1 MGSSVRGASGRH
13 SDCIA
18 DRAGIADGSASVDC
32 RADKGR
38 VMRHV
43 VSCVC
48 AGIALGALA
57 PATSAQQRES
67 HVTIPYL
74 ANVTTPEAL
83 DYAAAQCDIAAD
95 DRSMTCRV
103 RQLFITQSSIDA
115 THCAITTNGYEQR
128 FTRESPVRWVS
139 AAPADGTCGIVETTT
154 LEDGGGTRW
163 TMTIASRA
171 TKNLEQEACKAAAPP
186 PEVYDWKTIRRRL
199 PCQTIQPGAIER

>member
-1 MGSSVRGASGRH
+1 MRQLLARVVVGIGMLATGGA
-13 SDCIA
+13 A
-18 DRAGIADGSASVDC
+18 
-32 RADKGR
+32 
-38 VMRHV
+38 
-43 VSCVC
+43 
-48 AGIALGALA
+48 
-57 PATSAQQRES
+57 SAQQRES

-95 DRSMTCRV
+95 DQSMTCRV
-103 RQLFITQSSIDA
+103 RQVFITQSSIDA

-128 FTRESPVRWVS
+128 FTRDSPARWVS
-139 AAPADGTCGIVETTT
+139 AAPADGACGIVETTT

-171 TKNLEQEACKAAAPP
+171 TKNLEQEACRPAAPP